1 MESSH
6 SIETKASTKGTMVV
20 SKADLAD
27 SETDPMED
35 SELTK
40 EEDSNVDSMGSAT
53 IVANTDT
60 KLFSVDLNE

>member
-1 MESSH
+1 
-6 SIETKASTKGTMVV
+6 MVV
-20 SKADLAD
+20 SKVD
-27 SETDPMED
+27 SANLETSPMGD

-60 KLFSVDLNE
+60 KPFSVDLNECTVPLKEK

>member
-1 MESSH
+1 MDHRITRSV
-6 SIETKASTKGTMVV
+6 TVV
-20 SKADLAD
+20 SKADSAN
-27 SETDPMED
+27 SETSPMGD

-60 KLFSVDLNE
+60 RLFSVDLNE

>member
-6 SIETKASTKGTMVV
+6 STRTKALTKQAMVV
-20 SKADLAD
+20 SNVDLEN
-27 SETDPMED
+27 SETSPMGD

-60 KLFSVDLNE
+60 KHFSVDLNE